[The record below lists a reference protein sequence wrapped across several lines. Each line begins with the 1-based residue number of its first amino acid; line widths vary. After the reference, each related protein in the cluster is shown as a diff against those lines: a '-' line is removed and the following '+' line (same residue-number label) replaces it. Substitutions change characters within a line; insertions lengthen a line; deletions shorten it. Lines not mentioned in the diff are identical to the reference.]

1 MHRVVNRSA
10 TVTRHSIVFFC
21 NADYD
26 ALVETIELPNAAQQG
41 SGCSGSGSDA
51 AAAAAAGR
59 HHRYPPIKAG
69 EYMMARLAGMHHPD

>member
-26 ALVETIELPNAAQQG
+26 ALVETIELPPPTAAAAHQ
-41 SGCSGSGSDA
+41 CSGSDA
-51 AAAAAAGR
+51 AAGAR
-59 HHRYPPIKAG
+59 HHYPPIKAG
-69 EYMMARLAGMHHPD
+69 DYMMARLAGMHHPD

>member
-41 SGCSGSGSDA
+41 SGCSIA
-51 AAAAAAGR
+51 AAMLQQQQ
-59 HHRYPPIKAG
+59 PPGATTATRPSRPG
-69 EYMMARLAGMHHPD
+69 ST